1 MKIKETTDFK
11 TVEIDFSVLAALGMI
26 VKCLFFL
33 FLASFAS
40 YLTFQDLLFS
50 GVNGISIF
58 LFLLSAFV
66 TLFYYFFPTILAANI
81 NINLENIGAIN
92 LLLDY
97 TIMPIAKLIMAIIFI
112 PFGYLYV
119 KIFHR
124 NEGSPRYGWTFA
136 DVWESYFHDAKVD
149 EIWEKTRIDVFG
161 TGKRI
166 QHPQLMWIFLLNI
179 FLGITFIFY
188 IIALVWAMNPKKVKV
203 PLGDTHESTYFTDDF
218 DKLDRIEKKN
228 MKRLYPEDHEALYQE
243 DYIGEE
249 KAFNSNDNKNNED
262 SFKLRLKKI
271 EKLYSEGMLTEEE
284 YQEQR
289 KRILSEI

>member
-1 MKIKETTDFK
+1 MK
-11 TVEIDFSVLAALGMI
+11 VVQGM
-26 VKCLFFL
+26 
-33 FLASFAS
+33 AGH
-40 YLTFQDLLFS
+40 LL
-50 GVNGISIF
+50 
-58 LFLLSAFV
+58 
-66 TLFYYFFPTILAANI
+66 
-81 NINLENIGAIN
+81 
-92 LLLDY
+92 
-97 TIMPIAKLIMAIIFI
+97 M
-112 PFGYLYV
+112 
-119 KIFHR
+119 
-124 NEGSPRYGWTFA
+124 YG
-136 DVWESYFHDAKVD
+136 SYFHDAKVD

-249 KAFNSNDNKNNED
+249 KAFNANDNKNNED